1 VRRLP
6 TVSPRIFERIAWAAL
21 AVLTLIVF
29 TGAAVRLTGSGLGC
43 PDWPKCNGA
52 SLAPELKLH
61 GLIEFGNRLLTGV
74 VGLPCLL
81 AFAAAFRRRP
91 YRRDL
96 VLIAGLLPLGVLGQ
110 AVLGGMTVWYGLAP
124 VWVMGHHLLSM
135 LLLVAAVSL
144 VWRARHEPGT
154 RPRATDRAATW
165 SVRALVPFGFVV
177 IFAGTVATAAGPH
190 AGGEGT
196 GDDVVR
202 LAWYGADTLE
212 WAIKQHARLAAALGL
227 AAVAVWFGLRRRGA
241 DRTARRA
248 ITAACVLFAAQGV
261 VGTAQYLLEL
271 PAEIVWLHVALA
283 SLTWISL
290 LWAAAA
296 AGRLAPAAPAAAGP
310 APGAARAAEAPELVA
325 R

>member
-1 VRRLP
+1 MRRLP
-6 TVSPRIFERIAWAAL
+6 TVTPTRYARIAWAAL

-52 SLAPELKLH
+52 SLAPELQVH

-74 VGLPCLL
+74 VAFPCIL

-96 VLIAGLLPLGVLGQ
+96 MLIAGLLPLGVLAQ

-124 VWVMGHHLLSM
+124 EWVMGHHLLSM
-135 LLLVAAVSL
+135 LLIVAAVSL
-144 VWRARHEPGT
+144 VWRARHETGS
-154 RPRATDRAATW
+154 RPRSTDRTATW
-165 SVRALVPFGFVV
+165 AVRALVPFGFIV

-196 GDDVVR
+196 GDEVVR
-202 LAWYGADTLE
+202 LRWQGLDTLE
-212 WAIKQHARLAAALGL
+212 WAIKGHARLAAALGF
-227 AAVAVWFGLRRRGA
+227 AAVAVWFLLRRRGA
-241 DRTARRA
+241 AADRLRPL
-248 ITAACVLFAAQGV
+248 TAACVLLAAQGV
-261 VGTAQYLLEL
+261 VGTVQYLLEL
-271 PAEIVWLHVALA
+271 PAEIVWVHVALA
-283 SLTWISL
+283 SLTWIAL

-296 AGRLAPAAPAAAGP
+296 GGRLAPAAAGPPAAPEP
-310 APGAARAAEAPELVA
+310 AETLELVA